1 MMSPARIFLGCV
13 ALVSF
18 LAGLLS
24 ISLANRKAKEPLAP
38 PTSFVDYLAVF
49 LMILGAV
56 LALVAAKL

>member
-1 MMSPARIFLGCV
+1 MSPARIFWGSA

-18 LAGLLS
+18 LAGLLF
-24 ISLANRKAKEPLAP
+24 ISVANRKAKEPLAP
-38 PTSFVDYLAVF
+38 PTSYVDYLSVF